1 MQIYYNHITKQ
12 SNKTVDY
19 SVNLWYNSYVN
30 ERERIY
36 YEKSYCNTC
45 SFEETPVIV
54 AEVNLPWEVISEAN
68 TVNQVLEY
76 AYRWTN
82 NVQGSWSMKTDFKD
96 NGDYNEDV
104 EVMVDLP
111 VSRNTAQV
119 MGLRSTSMG
128 DFMVFDGIKYKVG
141 MAGFK
146 KVEIK
151 EGKYL

>member
-1 MQIYYNHITKQ
+1 MR
-12 SNKTVDY
+12 
-19 SVNLWYNSYVN
+19 
-30 ERERIY
+30 EREYIM
-36 YEKSYCNTC
+36 KKVTVIHAA
-45 SFEETPVIV
+45 FEETPVTV
-54 AEVNLPWEVISEAN
+54 AEVNLPWEVISEAD

-82 NVQGSWSMKTDFKD
+82 NIQGSWSMKTEFGDFKN

-128 DFMVFDGIKYKVG
+128 DMMEFDGKKYKINLI
-141 MAGFK
+141 GFEEM
-146 KVEIK
+146 V
-151 EGKYL
+151 

>member
-1 MQIYYNHITKQ
+1 MR
-12 SNKTVDY
+12 
-19 SVNLWYNSYVN
+19 
-30 ERERIY
+30 EREYIM
-36 YEKSYCNTC
+36 KKVTVIHAA
-45 SFEETPVIV
+45 FEETPVIV

-151 EGKYL
+151 ERKYL

>member
-1 MQIYYNHITKQ
+1 MK
-12 SNKTVDY
+12 KVTV
-19 SVNLWYNSYVN
+19 
-30 ERERIY
+30 IHAA
-36 YEKSYCNTC
+36 
-45 SFEETPVIV
+45 FEETPVTV
-54 AEVNLPWEVISEAN
+54 AEVNVPWEVISEAN

-82 NVQGSWSMKTDFKD
+82 NVQGSWSMKTDFKN

>member
-1 MQIYYNHITKQ
+1 MK
-12 SNKTVDY
+12 KVTV
-19 SVNLWYNSYVN
+19 
-30 ERERIY
+30 IHAA
-36 YEKSYCNTC
+36 
-45 SFEETPVIV
+45 FEETPVIV

-82 NVQGSWSMKTDFKD
+82 NIQGSWSIKNKYGMVAGEDGGLGSFKA
-96 NGDYNEDV
+96 NADYNEDV
-104 EVMVDLP
+104 KVMVDLP
-111 VSRNTAQV
+111 VSRNTALSDAGQV

-128 DFMVFDGIKYKVG
+128 DFMVLDGIKYEVG
-141 MAGFK
+141 MAGFE

>member
-1 MQIYYNHITKQ
+1 MK
-12 SNKTVDY
+12 KVTV
-19 SVNLWYNSYVN
+19 
-30 ERERIY
+30 IHAA
-36 YEKSYCNTC
+36 
-45 SFEETPVIV
+45 FEETPVTV
-54 AEVNLPWEVISEAN
+54 AEVSVPWELISEF
-68 TVNQVLEY
+68 TFINQVLEY

-82 NVQGSWSMKTDFKD
+82 NIQGSWSMKTDLKD
-96 NGDYNEDV
+96 NGDYNEAV

-151 EGKYL
+151 